1 MDINPPSSSELS
13 APRAA
18 PLNLRSVV
26 GWVGAGIAVV
36 LAVAVVVLWTRVSGM
51 QSVLA
56 QQSADTTVMAQSA
69 RESARE
75 AQELVRETAAR
86 LSVAEARLGEVALQR
101 GQLEELIQSLS
112 RSRDENLVVDID
124 AALRLA
130 MQQAELTGSLQ
141 PLLAALKTADTRIHR
156 SAQPRFGPL
165 SRALARDIDRVRGAA
180 SADVP
185 SLLIRMDDMVRWVD
199 ELMLAQSVGEG
210 RAAASVTGAIA
221 STAAV
226 PGLSSS
232 GGGLASLAGYVP
244 AFVKQWA
251 GTWSM
256 AVMDE
261 FRGLVRVS
269 TINHPDAVLISP
281 EQAFFLRENLKLRLL
296 NARLAV
302 LSRQFDAARSDLT
315 AVEQSIRKYCDPAHR
330 KTVVSLEQ
338 AGALQRELRNTII
351 PRIDDSLAA
360 LTTAGAA
367 R

>member
-1 MDINPPSSSELS
+1 LFQWGVLG
-13 APRAA
+13 AV
-18 PLNLRSVV
+18 LVLVV
-26 GWVGAGIAVV
+26 GG
-36 LAVAVVVLWTRVSGM
+36 VVLWIRVSGM
-51 QSVLA
+51 QTVLA
-56 QQSADTTVMAQSA
+56 QQSAQTTVMAQSA

-101 GQLEELIQSLS
+101 GQLDELIQSLS

-130 MQQAELTGSLQ
+130 LQQAELTGSLQ
-141 PLLAALKTADTRIHR
+141 PLLSALKTADTRIHR

-165 SRALARDIDRVRGAA
+165 SRALARDIDRVKGAA

-199 ELMLAQSVGEG
+199 ELVLAQSVGEG
-210 RAAASVTGAIA
+210 RVVGSAAGIA
-221 STAAV
+221 PLQGTAPVA
-226 PGLSSS
+226 
-232 GGGLASLAGYVP
+232 GGDAGWARWSGYVP
-244 AFVKQWA
+244 ASVRQWA
-251 GTWSM
+251 GTWSV

-261 FRGLVRVS
+261 FRGLVRLS
-269 TINHPDAVLISP
+269 TINHPDAVLMSP
-281 EQAFFLRENLKLRLL
+281 EQGFFLRENLKLRLL
-296 NARLAV
+296 NARLAM

-315 AVEQSIRKYCDPAHR
+315 AVEQSIRKYCDPTHK
-330 KTVVSLEQ
+330 KTMVALEQ
-338 AGALQRELRNTII
+338 AGALQRELRVTTM